1 MQPRPVLPIALREK
15 WLDQLSSRSYLY
27 EGLAYQDFLRAA
39 VEITESQ
46 IGYFHLYSEVDN
58 TIKLAVWSDGVFP
71 VCTTNHV
78 THYPVKDAG
87 IWADSLRLRQP
98 VIHNDYMRQHSLA
111 GLPQG
116 HFPISRHLS
125 VPIFDNEALVAILG
139 VGNSTHPY
147 PQSIGDELMQ
157 FANECYLIVQRKVAE
172 VESRRNQRLEIAQ
185 TDTISLLVKMVS
197 CLTGAASLRDEYTS
211 RHSQNV
217 AELSV
222 NIGREMGLGEEAL
235 LGLRLGSLVH
245 DIGKIAIPSEILT
258 KPGKLNPA
266 EYHLIKTHVE
276 RGAEIF
282 ASINFPW
289 PILEMITQHHERLD
303 GSGYPHGLRAESII
317 LEARIIGVA
326 DVFDSMASHRPYR
339 YAPGGQKAIHE
350 LKNGRSLLYD
360 PYVVDALMR
369 FLAKAD
375 SSFWERYPK
384 MTDHDFD
391 PQ

>member
-1 MQPRPVLPIALREK
+1 M
-15 WLDQLSSRSYLY
+15 
-27 EGLAYQDFLRAA
+27 
-39 VEITESQ
+39 
-46 IGYFHLYSEVDN
+46 
-58 TIKLAVWSDGVFP
+58 
-71 VCTTNHV
+71 
-78 THYPVKDAG
+78 
-87 IWADSLRLRQP
+87 
-98 VIHNDYMRQHSLA
+98 
-111 GLPQG
+111 
-116 HFPISRHLS
+116 
-125 VPIFDNEALVAILG
+125 
-139 VGNSTHPY
+139 
-147 PQSIGDELMQ
+147 
-157 FANECYLIVQRKVAE
+157 
-172 VESRRNQRLEIAQ
+172 
-185 TDTISLLVKMVS
+185 
-197 CLTGAASLRDEYTS
+197 
-211 RHSQNV
+211 
-217 AELSV
+217 
-222 NIGREMGLGEEAL
+222 
-235 LGLRLGSLVH
+235 VH

-317 LEARIIGVA
+317 LEARIIAVA

-350 LKNGRSLLYD
+350 LKIGRSLLYD

-375 SSFWERYPK
+375 SSFWDRYPK

-391 PQ
+391 PK